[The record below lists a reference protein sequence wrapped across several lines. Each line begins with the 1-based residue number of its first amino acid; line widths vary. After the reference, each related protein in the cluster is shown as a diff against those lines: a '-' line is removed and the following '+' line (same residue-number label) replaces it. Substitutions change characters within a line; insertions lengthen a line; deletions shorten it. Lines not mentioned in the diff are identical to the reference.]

1 MYQQLKFYKC
11 ELCGKVIEMLTD
23 PTVATIC
30 CAKKMY
36 RLIPNKNDGA
46 VEKHVPVVTLDGN
59 KVHVEI
65 GSVLHPM
72 MNEHSIEWII
82 LQTDKAVYRRNLK
95 PQGKPIADFLLVAE
109 EKPISV
115 YAYCNLHG
123 LWETELLD

>member
-1 MYQQLKFYKC
+1 MYTQLKFYKC

-30 CAKKMY
+30 CAKEMY

-46 VEKHVPVVTLDGN
+46 VEKHVPVVSLDGN
-59 KVHVEI
+59 KVHVEV

-72 MNEHSIEWII
+72 LDEHSIEWII

-95 PQGKPIADFLLVAE
+95 PHGKPIADFLLVDN

-115 YAYCNLHG
+115 YTYCNLHG
-123 LWETELLD
+123 LWETELVD

>member
-1 MYQQLKFYKC
+1 MYNQLKFYKC

-30 CAKKMY
+30 CAKEMY

-46 VEKHVPVVTLDGN
+46 VEKHVPVVTIEKN

-72 MNEHSIEWII
+72 TDEHSIEWII
-82 LQTDKAVYRRNLK
+82 LQTDKAVYRKNLK
-95 PQGKPIADFLLVAE
+95 PYTKPIADFLLLE
-109 EKPISV
+109 NEKPLTV
-115 YAYCNLHG
+115 YAYCNLHS
-123 LWETELLD
+123 LWETEL